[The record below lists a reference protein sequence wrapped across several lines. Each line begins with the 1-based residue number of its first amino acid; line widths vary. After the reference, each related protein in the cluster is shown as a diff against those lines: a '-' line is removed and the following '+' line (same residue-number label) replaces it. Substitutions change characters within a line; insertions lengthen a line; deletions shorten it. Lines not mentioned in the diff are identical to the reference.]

1 MSSATNDLV
10 KLGGDT
16 VLNDGTGT
24 TREVMADV
32 LLEYIKSQGSAC
44 GDAGK
49 ASPQPGEGPRPAV
62 EGRSSTGTGA
72 GKGIA
77 PSLLRIVGT
86 MHAKGNAPGHD
97 RRIDRRGIP
106 ASGVS

>member
-1 MSSATNDLV
+1 MSSATYDLV

-32 LLEYIKSQGSAC
+32 LLEGSAC

-62 EGRSSTGTGA
+62 EGRSSTGTG
-72 GKGIA
+72 GGE
-77 PSLLRIVGT
+77 
-86 MHAKGNAPGHD
+86 GNSP
-97 RRIDRRGIP
+97 RR
-106 ASGVS
+106 SYES